1 MYEGTDHERN
11 KIIAA
16 RKKKIIAARKG
27 IQEKG
32 GQRPGFEKADRQ
44 PSVSFRLCYDAITA
58 NL

>member
-16 RKKKIIAARKG
+16 RKG

-32 GQRPGFEKADRQ
+32 GHRPGFKKADRQ
-44 PSVSFRLCYDAITA
+44 PSASLRLCYDAITA